1 LKTTVLPGGSVVP
14 LVEIKF
20 IRVQKHFWSDKC
32 YVELEFRNGTTRSVV
47 ERLSHQEAV
56 AARQELIEAI
66 QLAYDEKGPFE
77 HGQEMGRADGVIEGR
92 SSGLKEGRATG
103 YQQGYSD
110 GRSEGFN
117 QGNSEGYEHGLWQG
131 RDQGA
136 TEERARILGQ
146 ITDMRET
153 LVREQRWGEPVPR
166 RSEVE
171 GELQDWLVDEGESQE
186 TRLGERRELG
196 LLCDVVE
203 KAMTHLNDRERH
215 ILSERRLRENPATL
229 EDLSR
234 QYDIS
239 PERVRQIEV
248 RAFRKLQKAIKAVA
262 VETFQMLQLRHAI
275 SALTDVAQA
284 IQPEPWMTSDE

>member
-1 LKTTVLPGGSVVP
+1 MKTTVLPGGSVVP

-20 IRVQKHFWSDKC
+20 ILVQKHFWSDKC
-32 YVELEFRNGTTRSVV
+32 YVELEFKNGTTRSAV

-66 QLAYDEKGPFE
+66 QLAYDEEGPLE
-77 HGQEMGRADGVIEGR
+77 HGHEMGRADGVIEGR
-92 SSGLKEGRATG
+92 SSGLEEGRAEG

-117 QGNSEGYEHGLWQG
+117 QGSSEGYEHGLWQS
-131 RDQGA
+131 RYLGA
-136 TEERARILGQ
+136 TEERTGLLGQ

-171 GELQDWLVDEGESQE
+171 GELQHWPS
-186 TRLGERRELG
+186 TRAIARKPGSAERRELG
-196 LLCDVVE
+196 LLCDVPE
-203 KAMTHLNDRERH
+203 KAMRHLNDRERH

-248 RAFRKLQKAIKAVA
+248 RAFRKLQRAIKAVA

-284 IQPEPWMTSDE
+284 IHRKPG

>member
-1 LKTTVLPGGSVVP
+1 VVP

-32 YVELEFRNGTTRSVV
+32 YVELEFKNGTTRSAV

-56 AARQELIEAI
+56 AARQEVIEAI
-66 QLAYDEKGPFE
+66 QLAYDEEGPFE
-77 HGQEMGRADGVIEGR
+77 HGHEMGRADGVIEGR
-92 SSGLKEGRATG
+92 SSGLEVGRAEG

-248 RAFRKLQKAIKAVA
+248 RAFRKLQRAIKAVA

-284 IQPEPWMTSDE
+284 ILPESWMTSDE